1 MVLGFALGLLALSP
15 DVVLY
20 YWFFAPIVPLLL
32 AGLVRIFS
40 GRSKPLYPIAEGFV
54 AAALFGVIAV
64 IVFFAGVATVY
75 R

>member
-1 MVLGFALGLLALSP
+1 MIVGFGLGLLALSP
-15 DVVLY
+15 AVVLY

-32 AGLVRIFS
+32 AGIARVLSSSR
-40 GRSKPLYPIAEGFV
+40 KPLYPIAEGLV
-54 AAALFGVIAV
+54 AAALFGVVAV